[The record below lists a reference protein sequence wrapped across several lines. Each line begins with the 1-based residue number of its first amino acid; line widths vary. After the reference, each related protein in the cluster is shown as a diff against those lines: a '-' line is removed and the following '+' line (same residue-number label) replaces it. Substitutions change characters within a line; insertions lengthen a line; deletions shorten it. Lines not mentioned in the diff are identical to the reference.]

1 MHGLS
6 CLTIQVL
13 FFPYEGSI
21 YSFFPLHPSQEGG
34 GGDKAGRIKKLKN
47 LSPEL
52 TFDCSQISTYKVG
65 GAAIYW
71 TLPYP
76 TEEIK

>member
-1 MHGLS
+1 MRGLYIVFS
-6 CLTIQVL
+6 PCT
-13 FFPYEGSI
+13 
-21 YSFFPLHPSQEGG
+21 HPRRGG